1 MKKVLVLSLIL
12 LAVGLFAQAP
22 YGVVVRF
29 IDGCTGLDYT
39 DISEIQFE
47 VELEPGS
54 GDIQVGPSALCT
66 VSFADI
72 GAGIP
77 QSFVQFDLANFAN
90 PYTQASNIRVSIWD
104 GISAPSTVIYNKAIH
119 LDPAG
124 GFMGWAAWFG
134 VGGDPIVIWPDVP
147 TPVTLSE
154 FAAAVFQNQFV
165 EISWTT
171 ESESGN
177 QGFNIY
183 RSLSDDPAT
192 STQLNFNLIP
202 GAGSS
207 SEPIEYSFMDEGV
220 ENYTTY
226 WYWLESVSYDE
237 TALHGPSTLTIE
249 FTDDPIPEIIVPT
262 ELFGNY
268 PNPFNPAT
276 FISFNVKENE
286 SATLSIFNTKGQ
298 LVMNRTF
305 HAGFYN
311 YNWQADSNPS
321 GVYLYKLQ
329 SESYKSVKKMLL
341 LK

>member
-1 MKKVLVLSLIL
+1 MKKIFVLCLIL
-12 LAVGLFAQAP
+12 LAVGLFAQS
-22 YGVVVRF
+22 YDVYVRF
-29 IDGCTGLDYT
+29 IDSCTGLDFT
-39 DISEIQFE
+39 DVSNIMFE
-47 VELEPGS
+47 VELYPPS
-54 GDIQVGPSALCT
+54 GDLQFGPSALCT
-66 VSFADI
+66 VNYADI

-165 EISWTT
+165 EISWITESCTGMSLWNLYKQDSDSSGQVMIHTT
-171 ESESGN
+171 EAIN
-177 QGFNIY
+177 
-183 RSLSDDPAT
+183 
-192 STQLNFNLIP
+192 STEPQEYNFVD
-202 GAGSS
+202 A
-207 SEPIEYSFMDEGV
+207 YV
-220 ENYTTY
+220 EIDQTYNYY
-226 WYWLESVSYDE
+226 LESISQDGSLMMY
-237 TALHGPSTLTIE
+237 GPVNATILE
-249 FTDDPIPEIIVPT
+249 EEIPPILAPT
-262 ELFGNY
+262 ELFGNH

-276 FISFNVKENE
+276 FINFNVKENE
-286 SATLSIFNTKGQ
+286 IATLSIFNTKGQ
-298 LVMNRTF
+298 LVMIRIFRT
-305 HAGFYN
+305 GFYN

-329 SESYKSVKKMLL
+329 SESYTSVKKMLL